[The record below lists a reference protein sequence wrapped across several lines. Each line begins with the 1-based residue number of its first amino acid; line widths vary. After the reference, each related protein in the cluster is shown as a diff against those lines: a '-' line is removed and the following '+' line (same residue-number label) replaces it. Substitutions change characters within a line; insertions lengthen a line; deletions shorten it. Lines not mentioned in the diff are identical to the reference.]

1 MLSKQMEH
9 TMNWV
14 DAIVDKSGAGRDKVE
29 DVLSAYGIA
38 GPRPVPP
45 RRRLRVD
52 ALHFAGVKNL
62 QSPDDPAEREFI
74 PFSFTRLFDT
84 PVTAL
89 VSDGRNDAGKSSTL
103 DILAWGLRGRP
114 DVRSDVKNWLRQAS
128 LLLRIGDERA
138 FIAWRV
144 DAGAARGAILTLPT
158 KTTIDFVD
166 VDALALDA
174 MHAQADA
181 AALAGEPV
189 YELDTPVDEQVSSM
203 RAQGA
208 YVVCTF
214 ENDEQM
220 ERAVGDFMLNRLGLE
235 TLTQWRRNARATDA
249 DDGSAAQHGWPLW
262 SQALVIAK
270 PSITSAIGETP
281 NQAVAVL
288 NTFLATEWSAARN
301 LTRAQ
306 KKSVDAELAGVR
318 RRIARDTE
326 ARDAS
331 VAELTVERTKLQTE
345 LDALAPSHLTADEAA
360 QLMSKV
366 TAATQLV
373 TSTQRGVAETA
384 LEYGNA
390 GRALE
395 AAEHD
400 LAALKEAAVTK
411 RFWHSL
417 KPSCCPR
424 CDARVDQTQWER
436 EQAGAC
442 SLCNSPIDE
451 ADAQDVDPSA
461 EVSEDDLDPVELTQ
475 QRVKACAIDVEMLS
489 EAHDAAREDARRA
502 EVAFTEASVALEVVH
517 GDPRQRHALERQLSV
532 LEGRIQER
540 ATGPA
545 DQPEEAALASDA
557 VVLAAAETVA
567 QIEAKQDF
575 NAALKSVSAQITQ
588 LGKVLGISNLEK
600 AELKGNAHLPVFRGG
615 ERSNFGGLTDG
626 ERLRLKIALVIALL
640 DVGAESG
647 LGRHPGFLIVDSLAR
662 EELNENNGRLLL
674 QELDRVAGAYGL
686 QVITGTTHS
695 ELVDSVLPDEAVVRP
710 RESGFMW

>member
-1 MLSKQMEH
+1 MEN
-9 TMNWV
+9 TLNWI
-14 DAIVDKSGAGRDKVE
+14 DAVTDKSGVDRDEVE
-29 DVLSAYGIA
+29 NALSAYGIT

-45 RRRLRVD
+45 RRRLQVD

-62 QSPDDPAEREFI
+62 QSSDDPAKRDFI
-74 PFSFTRLFDT
+74 PFSFTRLFNT

-89 VSDGRNDAGKSSTL
+89 VSDGKNDAGKSSTL

-114 DVRSDVKNWLRQAS
+114 DLRSDVKNWLRQVS
-128 LLLRIGDERA
+128 LLLRIDDERIL
-138 FIAWRV
+138 IAWRV
-144 DAGAARGAILTLPT
+144 DAGAASGSILALSA
-158 KTTIDFVD
+158 KTTINFAD
-166 VDALALDA
+166 VDAPALEA
-174 MHAQADA
+174 MRAQADA
-181 AALAGEPV
+181 AAVAGEPV
-189 YELDTPVDEQVSSM
+189 YGLAASVDDLVGSM
-203 RAQGA
+203 RAKGA
-208 YVVCTF
+208 YVVSTF
-214 ENDEQM
+214 EDDEQM
-220 ERAVGDFMLNRLGLE
+220 EGAVGDFMLDRLGLE

-281 NQAVAVL
+281 NQAIAVL
-288 NTFLATEWSAARN
+288 NTFLATEWSATRN
-301 LTRAQ
+301 LIRTQ
-306 KKSVDAELAGVR
+306 KKAVDAELAGVR

-331 VAELTVERTKLQTE
+331 VAELTVERTNLQAE
-345 LDALAPSHLTADEAA
+345 LDALPPSRITAKEAA
-360 QLMSKV
+360 QLVKKV
-366 TAATQLV
+366 TAATQHL
-373 TSTQRGVAETA
+373 TFTQMRVAEAA
-384 LEYGNA
+384 LEYGAA

-424 CDARVDQTQWER
+424 CDARVEQEQWER

-442 SLCNSPIDE
+442 SLCNTPIKD
-451 ADAQDVDPSA
+451 DAGTADPSV
-461 EVSEDDLDPVELTQ
+461 EVGEDDLDPVELAQ
-475 QRVKACAIDVEMLS
+475 QRVNACAAEIETFSD
-489 EAHDAAREDARRA
+489 AHDAAREDARLA
-502 EVAFTEASVALEVVH
+502 EVAFTEASAALEVVH
-517 GDPRQRHALERQLSV
+517 GDPAQRHAIELQLS
-532 LEGRIQER
+532 LLDGRIQER
-540 ATGPA
+540 AAGPVDA
-545 DQPEEAALASDA
+545 PEEAVLASDA
-557 VVLAAAETVA
+557 AVLTAAETVVKT
-567 QIEAKQDF
+567 EAKQDF
-575 NAALKSVSAQITQ
+575 DAALESVSVQITQ
-588 LGKVLGISNLEK
+588 LGKVLGMSNLEK
-600 AELKGNAHLPVFRGG
+600 AKIKGNAHLPVLRGG
-615 ERSNFGGLTDG
+615 EPSNFSGLTDG

-662 EELNENNGRLLL
+662 EELNWNNGRLLL

-686 QVITGTTHS
+686 QVITGTTHT

>member
-1 MLSKQMEH
+1 
-9 TMNWV
+9 MNWI
-14 DAIVDKSGAGRDKVE
+14 DAVTDKSGMDRDKVE
-29 DVLSAYGIA
+29 DVLSAYGIT
-38 GPRPVPP
+38 GPRPVPS
-45 RRRLRVD
+45 RRRLRVE

-62 QSPDDPAEREFI
+62 QSLDDPTERDFI
-74 PFSFTRLFDT
+74 PFSFTRLFET

-89 VSDGRNDAGKSSTL
+89 VSDGKNDAGKSSTL
-103 DILAWGLRGRP
+103 DILTWGLRGRP
-114 DVRSDVKNWLRQAS
+114 DLRSDVKNWLRQVN
-128 LLLRIGDERA
+128 LLLRIGDERVL
-138 FIAWRV
+138 IAWRV
-144 DAGAARGAILTLPT
+144 DAGAASGSILTLPA
-158 KTTIDFVD
+158 KTTIDFTA

-174 MHAQADA
+174 MRAQADA
-181 AALAGEPV
+181 AAVAGEPV
-189 YELDTPVDEQVSSM
+189 HELATPVDDLVESM

-208 YVVCTF
+208 YVVSTF
-214 ENDEQM
+214 EDDGQM
-220 ERAVGDFMLNRLGLE
+220 ERAVGDFMLDRLGLE

-306 KKSVDAELAGVR
+306 KKAVDAELAGVR

-331 VAELTVERTKLQTE
+331 VAELTVERTNLQAE
-345 LDALAPSHLTADEAA
+345 LDALPPSHLTADEAA
-360 QLMSKV
+360 QLVKKV
-366 TAATQLV
+366 TAATQHV
-373 TSTQRGVAETA
+373 TCTQRRVAEAA
-384 LEYGNA
+384 LEYGTA

-400 LAALKEAAVTK
+400 LAAFKEAAVTK

-424 CDARVDQTQWER
+424 CDARVEQEQWER
-436 EQAGAC
+436 EQSGAC

-451 ADAQDVDPSA
+451 ADAESEA
-461 EVSEDDLDPVELTQ
+461 ASGEVGEDDLDPVELTQ
-475 QRVKACAIDVEMLS
+475 QRVNACAVDVEALS
-489 EAHDAAREDARRA
+489 NAHDAARADARRA
-502 EVAFTEASVALEVVH
+502 EEAFTQASAALEVVH
-517 GDPRQRHALERQLSV
+517 GDPGQRHALEHQLSV
-532 LEGRIQER
+532 LDGRIQER
-540 ATGPA
+540 ASGAA
-545 DQPEEAALASDA
+545 DEPEEAVLASDA
-557 VVLAAAETVA
+557 AVLAAAETVA
-567 QIEAKQDF
+567 QTEAKEDF
-575 NAALKSVSAQITQ
+575 DAALESVSVQITQ

-662 EELNENNGRLLL
+662 EELNEDNGRLLL

-686 QVITGTTHS
+686 QVVTGTTHS
-695 ELVDSVLPDEAVVRP
+695 ELVDSVLPDKAVVRP